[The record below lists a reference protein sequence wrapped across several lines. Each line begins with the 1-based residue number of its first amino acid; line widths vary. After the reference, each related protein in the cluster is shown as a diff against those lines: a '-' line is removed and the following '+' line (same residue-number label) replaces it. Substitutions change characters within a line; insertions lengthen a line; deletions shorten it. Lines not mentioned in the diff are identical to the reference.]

1 MKIILSILA
10 LILVIIALMVQLNN
24 TAYSN
29 PVVAL
34 LWFALT
40 LKSIEIIIQKEKS

>member
-1 MKIILSILA
+1 MKITLSILA
-10 LILVIIALMVQLNN
+10 LILVITTLIIQLNN
-24 TAYSN
+24 IAYSN